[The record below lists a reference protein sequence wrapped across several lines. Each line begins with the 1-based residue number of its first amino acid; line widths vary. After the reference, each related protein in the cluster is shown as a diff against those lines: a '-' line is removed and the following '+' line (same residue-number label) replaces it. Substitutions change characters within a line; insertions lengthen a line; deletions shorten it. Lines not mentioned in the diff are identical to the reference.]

1 MICTR
6 PCSREVHDLKKRIGI
21 DGRAMENNRTG
32 TGRYVYELCKRL
44 GKLLP
49 TYEFYVF
56 SRTPIDP
63 PVSADNWHY
72 IVEHHKYLANL
83 KSVLWLKTRGRYLA
97 KKFSLD
103 VYWATTTFYPRLK
116 NAKIICTVHD
126 VTYRIA
132 PQSMKLAM
140 LISNYLFFKRDLLQA
155 NMLVAVSKGTAN
167 RVQNLFKRIV
177 DDVISPC
184 ADEMF
189 KPMPIAE
196 ARKLLV
202 RFAAPEKFVLGV
214 ATLEPRKNLP
224 LLIEAFNA
232 SGLAEAGVELL
243 LAGNIGWKSASIMES
258 IEKHKIYGVK
268 FLGFVSD
275 EELVALYSTCSVFAF
290 PSIYEGFGMP
300 VREAISCGA
309 KVVATD
315 LPETRE
321 AGGTDVSYI
330 PPDKDALAQAL
341 QNLMGAEVVQDENPA
356 FQGWDESAEKMAKLF
371 TC

>member
-1 MICTR
+1 
-6 PCSREVHDLKKRIGI
+6 
-21 DGRAMENNRTG
+21 MESNRTG

-56 SRTPIDP
+56 SRTHIDP
-63 PVSADNWHY
+63 PVSADNWRY
-72 IVEHHKYLANL
+72 IVEPNKYLAKL
-83 KSVLWLKTRGRYLA
+83 KSVLWLKTRGCCLA
-97 KKFSLD
+97 KRYSLD
-103 VYWATTTFYPRLK
+103 IYWATTTFYPRLK
-116 NAKIICTVHD
+116 NTKIVCTVHD

-132 PQSMKLAM
+132 PESMKLAM
-140 LISNYLFFKRDLLQA
+140 LISNYLFFKRDLTRA
-155 NMLVAVSKGTAN
+155 DMLVAVSKGTAN
-167 RVQNLFKRIV
+167 RVQNLFNRTV

-189 KPMPIAE
+189 RPMPIAE
-196 ARKLLV
+196 ARNLLS
-202 RFAAPEKFVLGV
+202 RFAAPEKFILGV

-232 SGLAEAGVELL
+232 SGLADAGVQLL

-258 IEKHKIYGVK
+258 IEKHKIHGVK

-315 LPETRE
+315 LPEIRE
-321 AGGTDVSYI
+321 AGGADVSYI
-330 PPDKDALAQAL
+330 RPDKDALAQAL
-341 QNLMGAEVVQDENPA
+341 QNLMGAEFAQDANPV
-356 FQGWDESAEKMAKLF
+356 FQGWDESAEKMAKML